1 MNALVA
7 STVDVAPIS
16 LDEAF
21 ERFLRLRVARGDPS
35 PDTLATYRREAERF
49 REWVRTN
56 EVPLWELTEDDIL
69 RYRAELIAAGYRPAT
84 IALRLSVVRRM
95 LQALVHSGLV
105 AQNAAEHVK
114 VPKDPAT
121 AEERANWLSEAE
133 LAVLFSKVDPATLAG
148 KRDRAVL
155 GLMALHGLRTVEV
168 QRLSIG
174 DLRTRGDVP
183 ALYVRGKSRKD
194 RWVYLRDDV
203 AEALHE
209 WRTTREDA
217 DAAAPLFV
225 VLSNRARGRRLTRRG
240 IRKIVDRH
248 LAAARL
254 KRAGGRSAT
263 AHGLRAS
270 YATAALRA
278 GATLEQIAAEGG
290 WRVGSASIALYA
302 HITDRV
308 EQAPS
313 KRIPVR
319 L

>member
-7 STVDVAPIS
+7 TATELEPIS

-21 ERFLRLRVARGDPS
+21 ENLLRLRVARGDPS
-35 PDTLATYRREAERF
+35 PDTLNTYRREAQRF
-49 REWVRTN
+49 LAWVQARG
-56 EVPLWELTEDDIL
+56 VPVWELTEEDVL
-69 RYRAELIAAGYRPAT
+69 RYRAELIASGYRPST
-84 IALRLSVVRRM
+84 IALRLSVVRRV
-95 LQALVHSGLV
+95 LQAVVYNGL
-105 AQNAAEHVK
+105 AARNAAEHVK
-114 VPKDPAT
+114 SPKDPAS

-133 LAVLFSKVDPATLAG
+133 LAVLFSRVDPTTAG
-148 KRDRAVL
+148 GRRDRAML

-168 QRLSIG
+168 QRLNVG
-174 DLRTRGDVP
+174 DHREQGGVP

-203 AEALHE
+203 DAALQE
-209 WRTTREDA
+209 WRAELRDV
-217 DAAAPLFV
+217 DSAAPLFV
-225 VLSNRARGRRLTRRG
+225 VLSNRARGARLTRRG

-254 KRAGGRSAT
+254 KRAGGRTAT

-313 KRIPVR
+313 RRIRVQ